1 MSTMKR
7 PLSPHLSVYR
17 WPITMTLSILHR
29 ISGIALTAG
38 LVIFAA
44 WLVTAAS
51 GAEQY
56 NYFIALLDGLL
67 GRVLLAG
74 WSFAFFFHLSNG
86 VRHLF
91 WDAGYG
97 FEKGQA
103 NASAVAVIIAS
114 VALTLVYWLTI

>member
-1 MSTMKR
+1 
-7 PLSPHLSVYR
+7 
-17 WPITMTLSILHR
+17 MTLSILHR

-56 NYFIALLDGLL
+56 NYLTALLDGLV

-74 WSFAFFFHLSNG
+74 LSFAFFFHLSNG

>member
-1 MSTMKR
+1 MKR

-38 LVIFAA
+38 LVVFVA

-51 GAEQY
+51 GVEQY
-56 NYFIALLDGLL
+56 DYLIALLDGWV
-67 GRVLLAG
+67 GRLLLAG
-74 WSFAFFFHLSNG
+74 WTFAFFFHLSNG

-114 VALTLVYWLTI
+114 VALTLAYWLTF